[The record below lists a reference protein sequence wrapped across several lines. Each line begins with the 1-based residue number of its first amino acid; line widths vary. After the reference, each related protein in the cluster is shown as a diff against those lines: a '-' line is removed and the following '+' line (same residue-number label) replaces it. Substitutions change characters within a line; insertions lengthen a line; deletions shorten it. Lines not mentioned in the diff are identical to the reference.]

1 MFLQRFLLSLV
12 CPPQNIKC
20 IFEWQISK
28 EKMFMSLRIILSCVE
43 VNLSHCRS
51 KYHGG
56 ALIRISNCLE
66 VVSILSHSPVKY
78 HNLDSTNILTP
89 I

>member
-1 MFLQRFLLSLV
+1 MFRSHRIVWVDGLMLIGLISGLLRSLSTTV
-12 CPPQNIKC
+12 
-20 IFEWQISK
+20 
-28 EKMFMSLRIILSCVE
+28 
-43 VNLSHCRS
+43 
-51 KYHGG
+51 GG

-78 HNLDSTNILTP
+78 HNLDSTNSLTP